1 MNLNLKISVKSTSS
15 SSNQHIAR
23 PNMFPTVRRMSAM
36 WSNIQDVSSVAL
48 SSIKDS
54 NVQQLGNFTTGN
66 ANRQNQ
72 FSASFDRLSD
82 EVILRI
88 FSYLPHREV
97 LRISTVCKR
106 WLKVSSDSRLW
117 SHVSLRPEV
126 SGLHVTNADLLVNVI
141 ASRFGSSLKYIELPI
156 ELITHT
162 ILHELASKCPNL
174 TQILLDFSTA
184 MQLHDFNALYSFP
197 TKLQTICICLSEVIF
212 MEGFMRKIYNFING
226 LEVLHLI
233 GTYERAV
240 EHTEEESEEIY
251 EVINIHKLRGAVPN
265 LKIINLF
272 GINFI
277 DDSHVEA
284 FASSCSDL
292 EYLGLNFCSKFTG
305 SSLQI
310 LIQKCK
316 RLSSLM
322 MQQTNLQDEHV
333 MSVEWD
339 KTNLRELDITGTELS
354 GTSLIYLLTRVPALR
369 YLSTGQQDGFTDQ
382 VLKEYLEKGNIK
394 SLVAVDF
401 DSNEN
406 LTDEILLH
414 FVKCTGKNLRGL
426 RLSGIPQLTEPFW
439 LSILPVLSSIR
450 ILVMGMPVGCCQK
463 IQQKVHIDSLIDAIA
478 NRCQDIQRLEV
489 SWDSETLRFSD
500 RSSKAVDL
508 IRLKCLSLSCWVLS
522 DGKYFEMVKSNFE
535 RADRRTVVRSSIN
548 CRVTLVY
555 LLMHYKNLTF

>member
-1 MNLNLKISVKSTSS
+1 MYP
-15 SSNQHIAR
+15 A
-23 PNMFPTVRRMSAM
+23 VRRMSAM

-54 NVQQLGNFTTGN
+54 SANQQFVGGN
-66 ANRQNQ
+66 ARSSTQNH

-88 FSYLPHREV
+88 FSYLPHKEI

-106 WLKVSSDSRLW
+106 WLKVASDSRLW

-126 SGLHVTNADLLVNVI
+126 SGLHVTNADLLINVI
-141 ASRFGSSLKYIELPI
+141 GQRFSSSLRYIELPI

-162 ILHELASKCPNL
+162 VLHELASKCPNL
-174 TQILLDFSTA
+174 NQILLDFSTA

-251 EVINIHKLRGAVPN
+251 EVINIHKLKSAVPN
-265 LKIINLF
+265 LKIINLY

-284 FASSCSDL
+284 FATSCTDL
-292 EYLGLNFCSKFTG
+292 EYLGLNFCTKFLG
-305 SSLQI
+305 SSLQ
-310 LIQKCK
+310 LLLQKCK

-322 MQQTNLQDEHV
+322 MLQTNLRDEHV
-333 MSVEWD
+333 MNVEWD

-354 GTSLIYLLTRVPALR
+354 ESSLIYLLTRISALR
-369 YLSTGQQDGFTDQ
+369 YLSAGLLDGFTDR
-382 VLKEYLEKGNIK
+382 VLKEYLEKGNLG
-394 SLVAVDF
+394 SLVSVDL

-414 FVKCTGKNLRGL
+414 FVKRIGPNLLGL

-439 LSILPVLSSIR
+439 LSILPVLRNIR

-478 NRCQDIQRLEV
+478 NKCQHIQRLEV

-508 IRLKCLSLSCWVLS
+508 IRLKCLKLSCWVLS

-555 LLMHYKNLTF
+555 LLTHYGNLIF

>member
-1 MNLNLKISVKSTSS
+1 
-15 SSNQHIAR
+15 
-23 PNMFPTVRRMSAM
+23 MSAM

-54 NVQQLGNFTTGN
+54 NANQATGGFRQSQYS
-66 ANRQNQ
+66 AN
-72 FSASFDRLSD
+72 FDRLSD
-82 EVILRI
+82 EVMLRI
-88 FSYLPHREV
+88 FSYLPHKEI

-106 WLKVSSDSRLW
+106 WLKIASDSRLW

-126 SGLHVTNADLLVNVI
+126 SGLHVTNTDLLVNI
-141 ASRFGSSLKYIELPI
+141 IGQRFGSSLKYVELPI

-162 ILHELASKCPNL
+162 ILHELAAKCPNL

-197 TKLQTICICLSEVIF
+197 TKLHTICICLSEVIF

-240 EHTEEESEEIY
+240 EQTEEESEEIY
-251 EVINIHKLRGAVPN
+251 EVINIHKLKSAVPN
-265 LKIINLF
+265 LKIINLY

-284 FASSCSDL
+284 FASSCTDL
-292 EYLGLNFCSKFTG
+292 EYLGLNFCFKFTG
-305 SSLQI
+305 SSLHM
-310 LIQKCK
+310 LLQKCK
-316 RLSSLM
+316 RLTSLIL
-322 MQQTNLQDEHV
+322 QQTNLQDEYV
-333 MSVEWD
+333 NQVDWD

-354 GTSLIYLLTRVPALR
+354 ETSLIYLLTRIPALR
-369 YLSTGQQDGFTDQ
+369 YLSAGQQDGFNDQ
-382 VLKEYLEKGNIK
+382 VLKEYIEKGNIN
-394 SLVAVDF
+394 SLIAVDF

-406 LTDEILLH
+406 LSDEMLLH
-414 FVKCTGKNLRGL
+414 FVKRVGPNLIGL

-439 LSILPVLSSIR
+439 LTTLPLLRSIK

-463 IQQKVHIDSLIDAIA
+463 IHQKVHIDSLIDAIA
-478 NRCQDIQRLEV
+478 NRCHFIQRLEV

-508 IRLKCLSLSCWVLS
+508 IRLKCLKLSCWVLS

-548 CRVTLVY
+548 CKVTLVY
-555 LLMHYKNLTF
+555 LLMHYKNLIL

>member
-1 MNLNLKISVKSTSS
+1 MNLNLKISVKPTN
-15 SSNQHIAR
+15 SNLPINR
-23 PNMFPTVRRMSAM
+23 PNMFPAGRRMSAM

-54 NVQQLGNFTTGN
+54 NQQLQGHN
-66 ANRQNQ
+66 ARQNQ
-72 FSASFDRLSD
+72 YLASFDRLSD

-88 FSYLPHREV
+88 FSYLPHREI

-106 WLKVSSDSRLW
+106 WLKVASDSRLW
-117 SHVSLRPEV
+117 SRVSLRPEV
-126 SGLHVTNADLLVNVI
+126 SGLHVTNADLLVDVVGR
-141 ASRFGSSLKYIELPI
+141 RFGSSLKYIELPI

-162 ILHELASKCPNL
+162 ILHELAAKCPNL

-197 TKLQTICICLSEVIF
+197 TKLHTICICLSEVIF

-240 EHTEEESEEIY
+240 EHAEEESEEIY
-251 EVINIHKLRGAVPN
+251 EVINIHKLRSAVPN

-284 FASSCSDL
+284 FASSCLDL

-316 RLSSLM
+316 RLTSLM
-322 MQQTNLQDEHV
+322 MMQTNLQDEHV
-333 MSVEWD
+333 INVDWD
-339 KTNLRELDITGTELS
+339 KTTLRELDITGTELS
-354 GTSLIYLLTRVPALR
+354 ETSLIYLLTRVPALR
-369 YLSTGQQDGFTDQ
+369 YLSAGQQDGFTDQ

-414 FVKCTGKNLRGL
+414 FVRSIGPNLTGL

-439 LSILPVLSSIR
+439 LAILPVLRSIK

-478 NRCQDIQRLEV
+478 NSCQLIQRLEV

-508 IRLKCLSLSCWVLS
+508 IRLKCLDLNCWVLS

-555 LLMHYKNLTF
+555 LLMHYKNLIF

>member
-1 MNLNLKISVKSTSS
+1 
-15 SSNQHIAR
+15 
-23 PNMFPTVRRMSAM
+23 M

-48 SSIKDS
+48 SSIKDAS
-54 NVQQLGNFTTGN
+54 ANQH
-66 ANRQNQ
+66 ASNRQAGGGSQ
-72 FSASFDRLSD
+72 YSASFDRLSD
-82 EVILRI
+82 EAILRI
-88 FSYLPHREV
+88 FSYLPHREI

-106 WLKVSSDSRLW
+106 WLKVSNDSRLW

-126 SGLHVTNADLLVNVI
+126 SGLHVTNADLLVNI
-141 ASRFGSSLKYIELPI
+141 IGQKFGSSLKYIELPI

-197 TKLQTICICLSEVIF
+197 TKLVTLCICLSEVIF

-240 EHTEEESEEIY
+240 EHEEESEEIY
-251 EVINIHKLRGAVPN
+251 EVINIHKLKSAVPN
-265 LKIINLF
+265 LRIINLF
-272 GINFI
+272 GINFV

-284 FASSCSDL
+284 FASSCANL
-292 EYLGLNFCSKFTG
+292 EYLGLNYCSKFTG
-305 SSLQI
+305 SSLPLLFQR
-310 LIQKCK
+310 CK
-316 RLSSLM
+316 RLTSLM
-322 MQQTNLQDEHV
+322 MQQTNLLDEHV
-333 MSVEWD
+333 AQVEWD

-354 GTSLIYLLTRVPALR
+354 DTSLIYLLTRVPALR
-369 YLSTGQQDGFTDQ
+369 YLSAGSQDGFTDR
-382 VLKEYLEKGNIK
+382 VLREYLEKGAIK
-394 SLVAVDF
+394 ALVAIDF
-401 DSNEN
+401 DRNEN
-406 LTDEILLH
+406 LSDEVLLR
-414 FVKCTGKNLRGL
+414 FVRCVGPNLRGL

-439 LSILPVLSSIR
+439 LAILPLLRTIK

-478 NRCQDIQRLEV
+478 NYCQSIQRLEV

-500 RSSKAVDL
+500 RSSKAVDF
-508 IRLKCLSLSCWVLS
+508 IRLKCLYLNCWVLS

-555 LLMHYKNLTF
+555 MLMHYSNLIF

>member
-1 MNLNLKISVKSTSS
+1 
-15 SSNQHIAR
+15 
-23 PNMFPTVRRMSAM
+23 MSAM

-54 NVQQLGNFTTGN
+54 NQAASGGGAGGAGGGLKQS
-66 ANRQNQ
+66 QY
-72 FSASFDRLSD
+72 SASFDRLSD

-88 FSYLPHREV
+88 FSYLPHKEI
-97 LRISTVCKR
+97 LRISVVCKR
-106 WLKVSSDSRLW
+106 WLKVASDSRLW

-126 SGLHVTNADLLVNVI
+126 SGLHVTNADLLVNI
-141 ASRFGSSLKYIELPI
+141 ISQRFGASLKYIELPI

-197 TKLQTICICLSEVIF
+197 TKLNTICICLSEVIF

-240 EHTEEESEEIY
+240 EQTEEESEEIY
-251 EVINIHKLRGAVPN
+251 EVINIHKLKSAVPN
-265 LKIINLF
+265 LKIINLY

-284 FASSCSDL
+284 FASSCADL
-292 EYLGLNFCSKFTG
+292 EYLGLNFCFKFTG
-305 SSLQI
+305 SSLQM
-310 LIQKCK
+310 LLQKCK
-316 RLSSLM
+316 RLTSLIL
-322 MQQTNLQDEHV
+322 QQTNLQDEYV
-333 MSVEWD
+333 NQVDWD

-354 GTSLIYLLTRVPALR
+354 EASLVYLLTRIPALR
-369 YLSTGQQDGFTDQ
+369 YLSAGQQDGFNDH
-382 VLKEYLEKGNIK
+382 VLQEYIEKGNID
-394 SLVAVDF
+394 SLIAVDF

-406 LTDEILLH
+406 LSDEILLH
-414 FVKCTGKNLRGL
+414 FVKRIGPNLIGL

-439 LSILPVLSSIR
+439 LSILPLFRSIK

-478 NRCQDIQRLEV
+478 NKCHYIQRLEV

-508 IRLKCLSLSCWVLS
+508 IRLKCLNLNCWVLS

-548 CRVTLVY
+548 CKVTLVY
-555 LLMHYKNLTF
+555 LLMHYKNLIL

>member
-1 MNLNLKISVKSTSS
+1 
-15 SSNQHIAR
+15 
-23 PNMFPTVRRMSAM
+23 M

-54 NVQQLGNFTTGN
+54 NSANQGNS
-66 ANRQNQ
+66 RSMVQNQ
-72 FSASFDRLSD
+72 YSASFDRLSD

-88 FSYLPHREV
+88 FSYLPHKEI
-97 LRISTVCKR
+97 LRISMVCKR
-106 WLKVSSDSRLW
+106 WLKAASNSRLW
-117 SHVSLRPEV
+117 SHVSLRPDV
-126 SGLHVTNADLLVNVI
+126 SGLHVTNTDLLVHVI
-141 ASRFGSSLKYIELPI
+141 GQRFSSSLTYIELPI

-162 ILHELASKCPNL
+162 VLHELANKCPNL
-174 TQILLDFSTA
+174 NQILLDFSTA

-251 EVINIHKLRGAVPN
+251 EVINIHKLKSAVPN
-265 LKIINLF
+265 LKIINLY

-284 FASSCSDL
+284 FASSCADL
-292 EYLGLNFCSKFTG
+292 EYLSLSFCTKFVG
-305 SSLQI
+305 SSLQ
-310 LIQKCK
+310 LLLQKCK
-316 RLSSLM
+316 RLTSLM
-322 MQQTNLQDEHV
+322 LLQTNLQDEHV
-333 MSVEWD
+333 MNVEWE

-354 GTSLIYLLTRVPALR
+354 ETCLIYLLTRLPALR
-369 YLSTGQQDGFTDQ
+369 YLSAGLQDGFTDR
-382 VLKEYLEKGNIK
+382 VLKEYLEKGNLN

-414 FVKCTGKNLRGL
+414 FVKRCGPNLIGL
-426 RLSGIPQLTEPFW
+426 RLSGIPLLTEPFW
-439 LSILPVLSSIR
+439 LSILPVLKNIR
-450 ILVMGMPVGCCQK
+450 ILVMGMPVGCCPK

-478 NRCQDIQRLEV
+478 NKCQHIQRLEV

-508 IRLKCLSLSCWVLS
+508 IRLKCLKLSCWVLS

-555 LLMHYKNLTF
+555 LLMHYKNLIF

>member
-1 MNLNLKISVKSTSS
+1 MNLNVKISVRP
-15 SSNQHIAR
+15 SNPSQHI
-23 PNMFPTVRRMSAM
+23 NKTTTMFPGGRRMSAM

-54 NVQQLGNFTTGN
+54 NANQQLGSF
-66 ANRQNQ
+66 ARQNQ

-88 FSYLPHREV
+88 FSHLPHKET

-106 WLKVSSDSRLW
+106 WHKIASDSRLW
-117 SHVSLRPEV
+117 SQVSLRPEI
-126 SGLHVTNADLLVNVI
+126 SGLHVTNADLLADVI
-141 ASRFGSSLKYIELPI
+141 GQRFGSSLKYIELPI

-174 TQILLDFSTA
+174 NQILLDFSTA

-197 TKLQTICICLSEVIF
+197 TKLHTICICLSEVIF

-240 EHTEEESEEIY
+240 EHSEEESEEIY
-251 EVINIHKLRGAVPN
+251 EVINIHKLKAAVPN
-265 LKIINLF
+265 LRVINLF

-284 FASSCSDL
+284 FASSCTDL

-305 SSLQI
+305 SSLPI
-310 LIQKCK
+310 LLQKCK
-316 RLSSLM
+316 RLTSLM
-322 MQQTNLQDEHV
+322 MQQTMLQDEHV

-339 KTNLRELDITGTELS
+339 KTNLRELDITGTELAES
-354 GTSLIYLLTRVPALR
+354 TLIYLLTRIPSLR
-369 YLSTGQQDGFTDQ
+369 YLSAGQQDGFTDQ

-401 DSNEN
+401 DCNEN

-414 FVKCTGKNLRGL
+414 FVKCIGPNLRGL

-439 LSILPVLSSIR
+439 LAILPVLRSIR

-463 IQQKVHIDSLIDAIA
+463 IQQKIHIDALIDAIA
-478 NRCQDIQRLEV
+478 NRCQFVQRLEV

-508 IRLKCLSLSCWVLS
+508 IRLKCLDLGCWVLS

-535 RADRRTVVRSSIN
+535 RADRKTVVRSSIN

-555 LLMHYKNLTF
+555 LLMHYKNLIF

>member
-1 MNLNLKISVKSTSS
+1 MSLNFKLSVKPTNSKQTV
-15 SSNQHIAR
+15 NR
-23 PNMFPTVRRMSAM
+23 TNMFPVARKMSAM

-48 SSIKDS
+48 SNIKDS
-54 NVQQLGNFTTGN
+54 S
-66 ANRQNQ
+66 ANQPMSNYMARQSQ

-88 FSYLPHREV
+88 FAYLPHKEV

-106 WLKVSSDSRLW
+106 WYKLASDPRLW
-117 SHVSLRPEV
+117 THVSLRPEV
-126 SGLHVTNADLLVNVI
+126 SGLQVTNADLLVDI
-141 ASRFGSSLKYIELPI
+141 IGQRFGSSLKYIELPI

-162 ILHELASKCPNL
+162 VLHELAAKCQNL

-240 EHTEEESEEIY
+240 EQSEEESEEIY

-265 LKIINLF
+265 LKIINLY

-284 FASSCSDL
+284 FASSCADL
-292 EYLGLNFCSKFTG
+292 EYLGLNFCSKFNG
-305 SSLQI
+305 SSLRS
-310 LIQKCK
+310 LLQKCK
-316 RLSSLM
+316 RLTSLM
-322 MQQTNLQDEHV
+322 MQQTGLQDEHV
-333 MSVEWD
+333 MSVAWD
-339 KTNLRELDITGTELS
+339 KTNLKELDVSGTELAES
-354 GTSLIYLLTRVPALR
+354 TLVYLLTRVPALR
-369 YLSTGQQDGFTDQ
+369 YLSAGQQDGFTDL
-382 VLKEYLEKGNIK
+382 VLKEYLEKGSIK

-406 LTDEILLH
+406 LTDEVLLR
-414 FVKCTGKNLRGL
+414 FVKCIGPNLRGL

-439 LSILPVLSSIR
+439 LAILPVLKSIR
-450 ILVMGMPVGCCQK
+450 ILVMGMPVGCCRK
-463 IQQKVHIDSLIDAIA
+463 IQQKIHIDALIDAIA
-478 NRCQDIQRLEV
+478 NRCQFIQRLEV
-489 SWDSETLRFSD
+489 SWDCETLRFSD

-508 IRLKCLSLSCWVLS
+508 IRLKCFDLGCWVLS

-555 LLMHYKNLTF
+555 LLSHYRNIIF

>member
-1 MNLNLKISVKSTSS
+1 
-15 SSNQHIAR
+15 
-23 PNMFPTVRRMSAM
+23 
-36 WSNIQDVSSVAL
+36 
-48 SSIKDS
+48 
-54 NVQQLGNFTTGN
+54 
-66 ANRQNQ
+66 
-72 FSASFDRLSD
+72 
-82 EVILRI
+82 
-88 FSYLPHREV
+88 
-97 LRISTVCKR
+97 
-106 WLKVSSDSRLW
+106 
-117 SHVSLRPEV
+117 
-126 SGLHVTNADLLVNVI
+126 
-141 ASRFGSSLKYIELPI
+141 
-156 ELITHT
+156 
-162 ILHELASKCPNL
+162 
-174 TQILLDFSTA
+174 
-184 MQLHDFNALYSFP
+184 
-197 TKLQTICICLSEVIF
+197 

-240 EHTEEESEEIY
+240 EHAEEESEEIY
-251 EVINIHKLRGAVPN
+251 EVINIHKLKSAVPN

-284 FASSCSDL
+284 FASSCADL
-292 EYLGLNFCSKFTG
+292 EYLGLSFCSKFTG
-305 SSLQI
+305 SSLPI

-316 RLSSLM
+316 RLTSIM

-333 MSVEWD
+333 MVVEWE
-339 KTNLRELDITGTELS
+339 KTSLKELDITGTELS
-354 GTSLIYLLTRVPALR
+354 ETCLIYLLTRLPALS
-369 YLSTGQQDGFTDQ
+369 YLSAGQQDGFTGR
-382 VLKEYLEKGNIK
+382 VLKEYLEKGNLK
-394 SLVAVDF
+394 SLIAVDF
-401 DSNEN
+401 DNNEN

-414 FVKCTGKNLRGL
+414 FVKRIGPNLKGL

-439 LSILPVLSSIR
+439 LSILPVLRSIK

-478 NRCQDIQRLEV
+478 NRCQNIQRLEV

-508 IRLKCLSLSCWVLS
+508 IRLRCLNLNCWVLS

-555 LLMHYKNLTF
+555 LLMHYRNLIF

>member
-1 MNLNLKISVKSTSS
+1 
-15 SSNQHIAR
+15 
-23 PNMFPTVRRMSAM
+23 MSAI

-48 SSIKDS
+48 SSIKDA
-54 NVQQLGNFTTGN
+54 NANQQLS
-66 ANRQNQ
+66 ANTRQGGQ
-72 FSASFDRLSD
+72 YSASFDRLSD

-88 FSYLPHREV
+88 FSYLPHKEI

-106 WLKVSSDSRLW
+106 WLKVASDSRLW

-126 SGLHVTNADLLVNVI
+126 SGLHVTNADLLVNI
-141 ASRFGSSLKYIELPI
+141 IGLRFNGSLKHIELPI
-156 ELITHT
+156 ELITHS
-162 ILHELASKCPNL
+162 ILHELAAKCPSL
-174 TQILLDFSTA
+174 THILLDFSTA

-197 TKLQTICICLSEVIF
+197 TKLHTICICLSEVIF

-233 GTYERAV
+233 GTYERGV

-251 EVINIHKLRGAVPN
+251 EVINIHKLRSAVPN

-284 FASSCSDL
+284 FASSCADL

-310 LIQKCK
+310 LFQRCK
-316 RLSSLM
+316 GLSSLM

-333 MSVEWD
+333 MNVDWD
-339 KTNLRELDITGTELS
+339 KTNLTELDITGTELS
-354 GTSLIYLLTRVPALR
+354 DSSLIYLLTRVPALR
-369 YLSTGQQDGFTDQ
+369 YLSAGQQDGFTDQ
-382 VLKEYLEKGNIK
+382 VLKEYLEKGSIK

-414 FVKCTGKNLRGL
+414 FVKCIGPNLKGL

-439 LSILPVLSSIR
+439 LSILPVLKSIK

-478 NRCQDIQRLEV
+478 NRCQFIQRLEV

-508 IRLKCLSLSCWVLS
+508 IRLRCLNLNCWVLS

-535 RADRRTVVRSSIN
+535 RADRKTVVRSSIN
-548 CRVTLVY
+548 CRVTLAY
-555 LLMHYKNLTF
+555 LLMHYKNLIF